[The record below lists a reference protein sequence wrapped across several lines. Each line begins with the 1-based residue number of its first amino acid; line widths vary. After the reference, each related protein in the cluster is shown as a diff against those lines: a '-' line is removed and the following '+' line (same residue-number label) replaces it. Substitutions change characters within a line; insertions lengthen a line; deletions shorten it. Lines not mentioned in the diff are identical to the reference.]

1 MADVLMVA
9 GRYQLGNN
17 PGIFQDATY
26 VGHSLILPFSKP
38 WFDPAA
44 TKVTFIV
51 YTTDI
56 ETWGDWKGHIFSIN
70 GREIGRLKDPVDTM
84 GIYERFEI
92 VIGTADLQA
101 LLGGKSE
108 FTIEVVL
115 ERQTAHPTLS
125 DDFVLTRIATDAS
138 FGATLGW

>member
-17 PGIFQDATY
+17 PGLFQDAAY
-26 VGHSLILPFSKP
+26 VGHSLVLPFSNP

-44 TKVTFIV
+44 SEVTFIV

-56 ETWGDWKGHIFSIN
+56 ETWGDWKGHVFAIN
-70 GREIGRLKDPVDTM
+70 GTEIGRLKDPVDTM

-92 VIGTADLQA
+92 EIATADLQA

-108 FTIEVVL
+108 FTIEVHL
-115 ERQTAHPTLS
+115 ERQAAHPGLS

-138 FGATLGW
+138 FGAALGG